1 MINFVDIL
9 KLFTPKFTRFLFTG
23 VVNTIFGY
31 GLYTLL
37 VAIKIPYLIAL
48 FLATLG
54 GIIFNFFSLSR
65 IVFNSKENRF
75 LFFKF
80 VITYL
85 FVYGVNAILL
95 WLLVKDFSFGPLVGQ
110 LVCIPISVILNWI
123 VLNKW
128 VYKKA

>member
-9 KLFTPKFTRFLFTG
+9 KLFTPTFIRFLFTG

-31 GLYTLL
+31 GLYALL
-37 VAIKIPYLIAL
+37 VAIKIPYLMAL

-54 GIIFNFFSLSR
+54 GIVFNFFSFSR
-65 IVFNSKENRF
+65 IVFNSKKNYF

-85 FVYGVNAILL
+85 FVYSVNALLL
-95 WLLVKDFSFGPLVGQ
+95 WLLVKDFSFDPLVGQ
-110 LVCIPISVILNWI
+110 LACIPISVILNWI

-128 VYKKA
+128 VYRKA